1 MFETS
6 RRGFLNLLGLG
17 GVALVA
23 RPAISLFGSD
33 EATAEGIITPDFDLV
48 KGHRVVY
55 PKRMAEP
62 IGPTERAEWAAKHG
76 KDWGVQ
82 IVARIPKF
90 REPQRPILRREGRF
104 QVRPQLPDGSS
115 IQDAHTAFYVA
126 SNEVREKFAAFSR
139 DTLAQVDRELR
150 PMATLVTIADA
161 PVHARPVGVRGE
173 DSFSVSGLEIEERR
187 EEYFKADD
195 DLKGFDVCASFRQFV
210 IIGADKKELESF
222 QLYSDRGEFPLQV
235 PRDVEMGM
243 LIRMDKEVVSSGETA
258 PDRIGSLLSQFT
270 RNWRSAS
277 SRRPGGLIG

>member
-1 MFETS
+1 MFDVT

-33 EATAEGIITPDFDLV
+33 EAKDEIFTPDFDLV

-62 IGPTERAEWAAKHG
+62 VGPTERAEWAAKHG
-76 KDWGVQ
+76 DGWGAQ
-82 IVARIPKF
+82 IVARIPRF

-104 QVRPQLPDGSS
+104 QVRPRLPDGSS

-126 SNEVREKFAAFSR
+126 SNEVRESFAAFSR
-139 DTLAQVDRELR
+139 ETLSQVDRELR
-150 PMATLVTIADA
+150 PMATLVTIADG

-173 DSFSVSGLEIEERR
+173 DSFSVSGSEIEERR
-187 EEYFKADD
+187 EEYIRADE

-258 PDRIGSLLSQFT
+258 PDRIGSLLSQFS